1 MKTPEVIVMETDDP
15 VGETAKEEKG
25 ADELPAE
32 EESPLLSLPSEILQN
47 ILVNMDSA
55 TYFIS
60 LLSCRTV
67 FGAAQSRRVVLHHL
81 NRLPGLRLGL
91 ENLDSVNLFESFRKR
106 AAESL
111 SGAGV
116 LADVTTYESS
126 DDLVNISRTVFSPSK
141 SPLMATAYE
150 RGQVSIH
157 ELRLTKPRIRLKS
170 ELRTETY
177 FDEEFQCN
185 YAMEIVKMTF
195 SHEEDLAVLCRTKT
209 AKEAPSPFPKDKIS
223 DLQSPRRLYKL
234 VTFHRCHARTKGHFY
249 SSDQSVPQIPVLLL
263 RHLRVVRLLYYIKG
277 HC

>member
-1 MKTPEVIVMETDDP
+1 MKTPEVIVMETDDS
-15 VGETAKEEKG
+15 VGEIFREEKG
-25 ADELPAE
+25 ADGLPPE

-67 FGAAQSRRVVLHHL
+67 YEAAQSRRVVLHHL

-91 ENLDSVNLFESFRKR
+91 ENLDSLNLFGSFRKR
-106 AAESL
+106 ASESL

-116 LADVTTYESS
+116 LADTTTYESS
-126 DDLVNISRTVFSPSK
+126 DDLVNISRTVFSPGEP
-141 SPLMATAYE
+141 PLMATAYE
-150 RGQVSIH
+150 HGQVCIH
-157 ELRLTKPRIRLKS
+157 ELRRTKPRIRLLS

-185 YAMEIVKMTF
+185 YAMEIVKMAF
-195 SHEEDLAVLCRTKT
+195 AHEGDLAVLCRTKT

-234 VTFHRCHARTKGHFY
+234 VTFHWCHARTKGHFY
-249 SSDQSVPQIPVLLL
+249 SSDQSVPQILFYSC
-263 RHLRVVRLLYYIKG
+263 RT
-277 HC
+277 

>member
-1 MKTPEVIVMETDDP
+1 MKTPEAIVMETDNP
-15 VGETAKEEKG
+15 VGETSQEDKG

-32 EESPLLSLPSEILQN
+32 EESPLLSLPSEILQY

-67 FGAAQSRRVVLHHL
+67 YEAAQSRRVVLHHL

-91 ENLDSVNLFESFRKR
+91 ENLDSLNLFESFRKR

-116 LADVTTYESS
+116 LADITTYESS
-126 DDLVNISRTVFSPSK
+126 DDLVNISRTIFSPGE

-150 RGQVSIH
+150 RGQVSIY
-157 ELRLTKPRIRLKS
+157 ELRLTKPRIRLMS
-170 ELRTETY
+170 ELRTETC

-185 YAMEIVKMTF
+185 YAMEIGKMAF
-195 SHEEDLAVLCRTKT
+195 SHEGDLAVLCRTKT
-209 AKEAPSPFPKDKIS
+209 AEEAPSPFPKDNIF

-234 VTFHRCHARTKGHFY
+234 VTFYRCHARTKGHFY
-249 SSDQSVPQIPVLLL
+249 SSDQSVPQISVLLL
-263 RHLRVVRLLYYIKG
+263 RHLSVVRLLYYIKG
-277 HC
+277 YC